1 MEYKGIQGITME
13 YKRITG
19 YTREYK
25 GIQGKYKEN
34 QGDYEGVTGNL
45 QGPILWDTWET
56 IWLGDYMAGRLY
68 GRLPR
73 LPWIIYPD
81 LWFL

>member
-1 MEYKGIQGITME
+1 MGLQGIQG
-13 YKRITG
+13 YTG
-19 YTREYK
+19 DYNGIQENNRVYK

-34 QGDYEGVTGNL
+34 QGDYEGITGNL

-68 GRLPR
+68 GRLP
-73 LPWIIYPD
+73 WIIYPNMGAFSD
-81 LWFL
+81 A